1 MVSFVRE
8 ARQQIAHCSVEAFTD
23 HYAAIGDEAC
33 KVVELGRRII
43 EVLNRDDVRISES
56 NHVLNNQVSVLEF
69 AADHAVKERSEAGH
83 SHLGMLVDE
92 RREERPAHDLA
103 EMDELLMAADS
114 KLFHG
119 LAALNDHL
127 AGRIHA
133 EGSQYV
139 DDFLSVGSHAVE
151 NCG

>member
-1 MVSFVRE
+1 MVGFVGE
-8 ARQQIAHCSVEAFTD
+8 ACQQIAHSSVKAFSD
-23 HYAAIGDEAC
+23 HHAAICDKAC

-56 NHVLNNQVSVLEF
+56 NHVLNDQVGVLEF
-69 AADHAVKERSEAGH
+69 ATHHAIKKSTEAGH
-83 SHLGMLVDE
+83 SHLGMLVNE
-92 RREERPAHDLA
+92 RRKKCPAHDLA
-103 EMDELLMAADS
+103 EMDELLIATDS

-127 AGRIHA
+127 PGRIHA

-151 NCG
+151 NCR